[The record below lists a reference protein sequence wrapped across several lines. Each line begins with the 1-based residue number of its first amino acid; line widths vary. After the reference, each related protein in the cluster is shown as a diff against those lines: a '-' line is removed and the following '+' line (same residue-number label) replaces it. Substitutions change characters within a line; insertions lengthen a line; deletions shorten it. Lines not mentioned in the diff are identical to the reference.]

1 MLNVCFHSSVNVV
14 LFAIPP
20 APGINFPPTVFDS
33 TDITS
38 FHSPVH
44 EGSVD
49 VDEIDEDLKDE
60 AVLDEDDDDD
70 GFRAVAAK

>member
-1 MLNVCFHSSVNVV
+1 MYVFTPVSIWFFLPF
-14 LFAIPP
+14 IPP
-20 APGINFPPTVFDS
+20 LALISPTIFDS

-60 AVLDEDDDDD
+60 AVLDEDVDDD

>member
-1 MLNVCFHSSVNVV
+1 MWFFLPF
-14 LFAIPP
+14 LPP
-20 APGINFPPTVFDS
+20 LALISPTVFDS
-33 TDITS
+33 TDISS

-60 AVLDEDDDDD
+60 AVLDEDVDDD